1 MSKTISELVNEAT
14 NHLQRVGQHP
24 SALVAEHYT
33 IARNALVPIHPM
45 PSDAVSFNPDAASLK
60 LSAKRAARRLV
71 DERLNRETHQLSIRV
86 PKALHDTFLAFCES
100 RPDLKL
106 SWKALMVAMMEEILI
121 SHHVSESHLPTDAN
135 DSVSAREKGHATEE
149 GQDK

>member
-1 MSKTISELVNEAT
+1 MTEMT
-14 NHLQRVGQHP
+14 PQ
-24 SALVAEHYT
+24 
-33 IARNALVPIHPM
+33 
-45 PSDAVSFNPDAASLK
+45 PDAASLK

-86 PKALHDTFLAFCES
+86 PKALHDSFLAFCES

-106 SWKALMVAMMEEILI
+106 SWKALMVAMMEEILA
-121 SHHVSESHLPTDAN
+121 SYNEPMLAPTITN
-135 DSVSAREKGHATEE
+135 STLIAREKGHATEE